1 MPEDLPVPVEI
12 EKMVIPSQNDGMG
25 KSLVALVSVISA
37 LLGIVGLV
45 FAMVEPMGQRIDFL
59 EKQLTEVQRL
69 TSEEKDEN
77 STVRTRLNSDISS
90 MNEKFTEV
98 ETKFK
103 ALKELMEN
111 KIATLQREID
121 ILQDCHRSEKQ
132 LRLSRLYKELDEA
145 KQIINSI
152 EEGYPQ
158 EESR

>member
-1 MPEDLPVPVEI
+1 
-12 EKMVIPSQNDGMG
+12 
-25 KSLVALVSVISA
+25 
-37 LLGIVGLV
+37 
-45 FAMVEPMGQRIDFL
+45 
-59 EKQLTEVQRL
+59 
-69 TSEEKDEN
+69 
-77 STVRTRLNSDISS
+77 

>member
-121 ILQDCHRSEKQ
+121 ILQDCRRSEKQ

-152 EEGYPQ
+152 EEGCSQ

>member
-69 TSEEKDEN
+69 MSEEKDEN
-77 STVRTRLNSDISS
+77 STIRTRLNSDISS

-111 KIATLQREID
+111 KIATLQKEID
-121 ILQDCHRSEKQ
+121 ILKDCRRSEQQFK
-132 LRLSRLYKELDEA
+132 LSRLYKELDEA

-152 EEGYPQ
+152 EEGCPQ
-158 EESR
+158 EE